1 MTEKEKPSSNPAS
14 PESDGPRPGGDQATN
29 PQINA
34 YAIDRLSQAFETSAK
49 RWELIVYPSLFA
61 FIILAAYGFYL
72 VFSLAKDVHYLA
84 ISVDSNMT
92 VLASNMQSISD
103 NVGQMSANVRT
114 MAVSVESISR
124 DVTTLEPMLQHGG
137 PRSIRSGHDL
147 HHRLHEQRHGRH
159 EPQYQPAHELH
170 ELVHAVVTGAGSGP
184 PPWTVRVCRFP
195 SPNARREEGAG
206 APDPPGDNP
215 GGKGGSS

>member
-1 MTEKEKPSSNPAS
+1 MAENHDSPGAPA
-14 PESDGPRPGGDQATN
+14 PAPGPLEGREGSGAQM
-29 PQINA
+29 NA

-92 VLASNMQSISD
+92 VLASNMQAISD

-114 MAVSVESISR
+114 MAVSVESMSR
-124 DVTTLEPMLQHGG
+124 DVSTLEPMLTSMETIDQAIQAMTYSTAHMRDDMAVMN
-137 PRSIRSGHDL
+137 RSISR
-147 HHRLHEQRHGRH
+147 
-159 EPQYQPAHELH
+159 PMNFMNWFM
-170 ELVHAVVTGAGSGP
+170 
-184 PPWTVRVCRFP
+184 PW
-195 SPNARREEGAG
+195 
-206 APDPPGDNP
+206 
-215 GGKGGSS
+215 

>member
-1 MTEKEKPSSNPAS
+1 MAETNNTKTVSGSAPQ
-14 PESDGPRPGGDQATN
+14 GGVDQGADA
-29 PQINA
+29 QLNA

-92 VLASNMQSISD
+92 VLASNMQSMSD

-124 DVTTLEPMLQHGG
+124 DVSTLEPILASMEALDQSVQSMTYTTGYM
-137 PRSIRSGHDL
+137 SNDM
-147 HHRLHEQRHGRH
+147 
-159 EPQYQPAHELH
+159 
-170 ELVHAVVTGAGSGP
+170 AVMNRNISRP
-184 PPWTVRVCRFP
+184 MNFMNWFMPW
-195 SPNARREEGAG
+195 
-206 APDPPGDNP
+206 
-215 GGKGGSS
+215 

>member
-1 MTEKEKPSSNPAS
+1 MLEQG
-14 PESDGPRPGGDQATN
+14 SDPQGNSEQAADA
-29 PQINA
+29 QLNA

-92 VLASNMQSISD
+92 VLASNMQSMSD

-124 DVTTLEPMLQHGG
+124 DVSTLEPMLTSMEAIDQ
-137 PRSIRSGHDL
+137 SVQSMTYTTGHMSSDM
-147 HHRLHEQRHGRH
+147 
-159 EPQYQPAHELH
+159 
-170 ELVHAVVTGAGSGP
+170 AVMNRNISRP
-184 PPWTVRVCRFP
+184 MNFMNWIMPW
-195 SPNARREEGAG
+195 
-206 APDPPGDNP
+206 
-215 GGKGGSS
+215 